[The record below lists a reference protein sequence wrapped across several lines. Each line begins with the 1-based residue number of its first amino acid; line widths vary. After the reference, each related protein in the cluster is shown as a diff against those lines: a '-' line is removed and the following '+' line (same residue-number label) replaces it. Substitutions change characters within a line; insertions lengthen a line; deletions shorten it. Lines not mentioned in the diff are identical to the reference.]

1 MVRLTFLFLLLS
13 ATFASADIV
22 LAAKTMRAHSLLT
35 ESDLKVSEG
44 ELPGAYVAIEDLIGQ
59 ETRVVLYAGRPIRI
73 DDVGP
78 PALVDRNQIV
88 ILIYSI
94 GGLNIATEGRALARG
109 GLGDRIRIMN
119 LSSRSTV
126 NGTIRADGSVSVAP
140 PQIPGS

>member
-1 MVRLTFLFLLLS
+1 MLRMAFLLFLL
-13 ATFASADIV
+13 APVMAHADIV

-35 ESDLKVSEG
+35 VNDLKISQG
-44 ELPGAYVAIEDLIGQ
+44 ELAGTYFAVEDLIGQ
-59 ETRVVLYAGRPIRI
+59 ETRVVLYAGRPIKI

-88 ILIYSI
+88 VLIYTT
-94 GGLNIATEGRALARG
+94 GGLSMATEGRAMARG
-109 GLGDRIRIMN
+109 GLGDRIRVMN

-126 NGTIRADGSVSVAP
+126 NGTILADGSVSVAP